1 MMDGLE
7 LLKKDWKKNEPRFEQ
22 VSVKDI
28 YAMLHKKSSSTV
40 KTLLYVSIAE
50 LVFWILISL
59 IPLFS
64 SSSYNEQI
72 NLVYKNETVFYIANV
87 ISYGIIILF
96 VYLLYKAYKDISV
109 TDTVKGLMQRILKTR
124 KIIQYYVI
132 YNLTMAFIA
141 MTLGSYLGIVNNPEI
156 YEQFNGFNQAQIIIS
171 ISIIIVFTLIFVLL
185 VWVFYKILYGILI
198 RRLLK
203 NYKELKKL
211 EV

>member
-1 MMDGLE
+1 MDGLE

-50 LVFWILISL
+50 LVLWILISL

-132 YNLTMAFIA
+132 FNLTMAFIA

>member
-1 MMDGLE
+1 MDGLE

-50 LVFWILISL
+50 LVLWILISL

-185 VWVFYKILYGILI
+185 VWVFYRILYGILI

>member
-28 YAMLHKKSSSTV
+28 YAMLHKKSSSIV
-40 KTLLYVSIAE
+40 KILLYVSVAE
-50 LVFWILISL
+50 LIFWILIGL

-72 NLVYKNETVFYIANV
+72 NLVYKNDTVFYIANA

-132 YNLTMAFIA
+132 YNLTIAFIA
-141 MTLGSYLGIVNNPEI
+141 MILGSYYGIVNNPEI

-171 ISIIIVFTLIFVLL
+171 IGIIIVFTLIFVLL
-185 VWVFYKILYGILI
+185 VWVFYRILYGILI

>member
-1 MMDGLE
+1 MDGLE

-132 YNLTMAFIA
+132 FNLTMAFIA

-185 VWVFYKILYGILI
+185 VWVFYRILYGILI

-203 NYKELKKL
+203 NYNELKKL

>member
-1 MMDGLE
+1 MDGLE

-50 LVFWILISL
+50 LVLWILISL

-87 ISYGIIILF
+87 ISYGIIIWF

>member
-1 MMDGLE
+1 MDGLE

-185 VWVFYKILYGILI
+185 VWVFYRILYGILI
-198 RRLLK
+198 RRLFK

>member
-1 MMDGLE
+1 MDGLE

-185 VWVFYKILYGILI
+185 VWVFYRILYGILI

>member
-1 MMDGLE
+1 MDGLE

-50 LVFWILISL
+50 LVLWILISL

>member
-1 MMDGLE
+1 MDGLE
-7 LLKKDWKKNEPRFEQ
+7 LLKKDWKKNEPKFEQ

-28 YAMLHKKSSSTV
+28 YVMLHKKSSSIV
-40 KTLLYVSIAE
+40 KILLYVSVAE
-50 LVFWILISL
+50 LIFWILIGL
-59 IPLFS
+59 ISLFS

-72 NLVYKNETVFYIANV
+72 NLVYKNDTVFYIANSV
-87 ISYGIIILF
+87 SYGIVILF

-132 YNLTMAFIA
+132 YNLTIAFIV
-141 MTLGSYLGIVNNPEI
+141 MILGSYYGIVNNPEI

-171 ISIIIVFTLIFVLL
+171 IGIIVVFTLMFVLL
-185 VWVFYKILYGILI
+185 VWVFYRILYGILI

>member
-1 MMDGLE
+1 MDGLE

-28 YAMLHKKSSSTV
+28 YAMLHKKSSSIV
-40 KTLLYVSIAE
+40 KTLLYISIAE
-50 LVFWILISL
+50 LVFWIVINI
-59 IPLFS
+59 IPMFTS
-64 SSSYNEQI
+64 NSYEEQI
-72 NLVYKNETVFYIANV
+72 NLVYKSDTVFYVATA

-96 VYLLYKAYKDISV
+96 IYLLYKAYKDISV

-124 KIIQYYVI
+124 KIIQYYVL
-132 YNLTMAFIA
+132 YNIIMAFVA
-141 MTLGSYLGIVNNPEI
+141 MMLGTYFGIVNNPEI
-156 YEQFNGFNQAQIIIS
+156 YEQFSGFNRAQIIITA
-171 ISIIIVFTLIFVLL
+171 SIIVIFTLLFVLL
-185 VWVFYKILYGILI
+185 VWVFYRLLYGILI

>member
-50 LVFWILISL
+50 LVLWILISL

-185 VWVFYKILYGILI
+185 VWVFYRILYGILI

>member
-1 MMDGLE
+1 MDGLE

-185 VWVFYKILYGILI
+185 VWVFYRILYGILI

-203 NYKELKKL
+203 NYNELKKL

>member
-1 MMDGLE
+1 MDGLE
-7 LLKKDWKKNEPRFEQ
+7 LLKKDWKKNEPKFEQ

-28 YAMLHKKSSSTV
+28 YVMLHKKSSSIV
-40 KTLLYVSIAE
+40 KILLYVSVAE
-50 LVFWILISL
+50 LIFWILIGL
-59 IPLFS
+59 ISLFS

-72 NLVYKNETVFYIANV
+72 NLVYKNDTVFYIANSV
-87 ISYGIIILF
+87 SYGIVILF

-132 YNLTMAFIA
+132 YNLTIAFII
-141 MTLGSYLGIVNNPEI
+141 MILGSYYGIVNNPEI

-171 ISIIIVFTLIFVLL
+171 IGIIVVFTLMFVLL
-185 VWVFYKILYGILI
+185 VWVFYRILYGILI

>member
-1 MMDGLE
+1 MDGLE

-132 YNLTMAFIA
+132 CNLTMAFIA

-185 VWVFYKILYGILI
+185 VWVFYRILYGILI

>member
-185 VWVFYKILYGILI
+185 VWVFYRILYGILI